1 MVYKSKNTFGTIVE
15 QKVAANKLFT
25 AMKNK
30 ILLVTSVLILLC
42 LNLSSRDT
50 KSNSSIGQDSLR
62 ILCSPDLYDLSEKW
76 ALEYNR
82 LFPEVK
88 FSVQKF
94 AGAKAI
100 DIGSEA
106 NLGMVSQSYFNQ
118 AGKESMWKEVVG
130 RDVFVP
136 VMNKNNPFLKEIML
150 QGISAE
156 DFAMLFS
163 AKENMNWGKILTT
176 ASSAPF
182 TYYFIENESVKASVA
197 GFIGTNP
204 VEVNSKSFESAS
216 SMVAAIQKDPLA
228 LGFCRLTD
236 ILDYETQEISENL
249 SLVPVD
255 RNNNGKLDSNENIY
269 NDLNTFTRG
278 IWIGKF
284 PKTLYSNIYTLANS
298 KPVDETEQAFVKWLL
313 TEGQQYIIPNG
324 YVDLAVAERKS
335 KVEQLIAGNVDFPAP
350 AGDKSNLRLILFILA
365 ALVVSGFVLDALI
378 RFLRN
383 KKFEASLTNSAFESS
398 FSQSTVSI
406 LNGLFFDKSHTWA
419 YMEKDGLVK
428 IGMDDFL
435 QHVVGSITQLE
446 MKKPGEKIKKGEPLI
461 SLIQKGKKLTINA
474 PVSGIIKEQND
485 ELLYDSSL
493 VNSAPYGEGWM
504 YLIEPTNWS
513 KEIPFLLMGEKYSIW
528 LKNEFSRLKDF
539 LASYVKPNAESYS
552 QVVMQDGGELRDKLL
567 SGLGPEV
574 WEDFQSNFINTSK

>member
-1 MVYKSKNTFGTIVE
+1 
-15 QKVAANKLFT
+15 
-25 AMKNK
+25 MKNK
-30 ILLVTSVLILLC
+30 ILLVISVLILLC
-42 LNLSSRDT
+42 FNLSSRDT
-50 KSNSSIGQDSLR
+50 KSNSPIGQDSLR

-88 FSVQKF
+88 FSVQKL
-94 AGAKAI
+94 ADSKAI
-100 DIGSEA
+100 DIGLEA
-106 NLGMVSQSYFNQ
+106 NLGMVSQSYFAQ

-136 VMNKNNPFLKEIML
+136 VINKNNPFLKEIMV

-156 DFAMLFS
+156 DFAMMFS
-163 AKENMNWGKILTT
+163 AKENMNWEKILTT
-176 ASSAPF
+176 GSSYPVK
-182 TYYFIENESVKASVA
+182 YYFIENESVKTSLA
-197 GFIGTNP
+197 GFLGTKP
-204 VEVNSKSFESAS
+204 VEGNCVSFENAS
-216 SMVAAIQKDPLA
+216 SLVEAIQNEPLA

-236 ILDYETQEISENL
+236 ILDYETLEIFENL
-249 SLVPVD
+249 RLVPVD

-284 PKTLYSNIYTLANS
+284 PKALYNNIYTLANS

-324 YVDLAVAERKS
+324 YVDLTVAERQS

-383 KKFEASLTNSAFESS
+383 KKFDASLTNSTFEPS

-406 LNGLFFDKSHTWA
+406 MNGLFFDKSHTWA

-435 QHVVGSITQLE
+435 QHVVGSITQME
-446 MKKPGEKIKKGEPLI
+446 MKKPGETIKKGEPLI

-539 LASYVKPNAESYS
+539 LASYVKPNSESYS
-552 QVVMQDGGELRDKLL
+552 HVVMQDGGELRDKLL

-574 WEDFQSNFINTSK
+574 WEEFQTNFINTSK